1 MTVMSR
7 PVHRTVDASVW
18 DLLHSAL
25 RGLADAQAATTA
37 EQRYADAHVAA
48 LRAAAAV
55 LADRTR
61 SNRGRPRSVWFLVS
75 RVAPDLAEWCAFFAA
90 GAGRRAAAEAG
101 IRGSVTS
108 READD
113 LLRDAR
119 AFCQVVID
127 RLGVNCQ
134 VPLDVR

>member
-7 PVHRTVDASVW
+7 PAHRAVDASVW

-25 RGLADAQAATTA
+25 RSLAEAQAATTA
-37 EQRYADAHVAA
+37 EQRYADAHIAA
-48 LRAAAAV
+48 LRSAAAV

-61 SNRGRPRSVWFLVS
+61 PNRGRPRSVWFLVS
-75 RVAPDLAEWCAFFAA
+75 RVAPDLAEWCAFFAS
-90 GAGRRAAAEAG
+90 GASRRAAAEAG
-101 IRGSVTS
+101 IRGSVTT

-113 LLRDAR
+113 LLRDAQT
-119 AFCQVVID
+119 FCRVVID
-127 RLGVNCQ
+127 RLGVDCQ